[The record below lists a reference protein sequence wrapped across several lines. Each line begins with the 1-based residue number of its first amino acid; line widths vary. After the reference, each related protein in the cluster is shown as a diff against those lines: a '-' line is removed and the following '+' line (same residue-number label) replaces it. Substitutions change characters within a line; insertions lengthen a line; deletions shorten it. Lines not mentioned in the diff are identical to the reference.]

1 MRLSAK
7 WRDSWSM
14 DSEGIDVLQIQ
25 AYGIGGDVVEVVRL
39 GRGDPLVVIPGLAG
53 GWKLAWPM
61 LRSLGRHF
69 EVITFGLRG
78 DEREWDAASVVPTAR
93 ARGIGEYAQDV
104 LCLINQLG
112 LEAPA
117 VLGLSFGGAIALELA
132 AEHPDRLGALIV
144 HGVEATF
151 RPSIGS
157 RIARRVLERF
167 PLPSDSRFINQFFH
181 LLFGSKPDSGPLLD
195 FVIDRI
201 WETGQTT
208 MAERLA
214 ALESFNISDR
224 LWSIG
229 APTLVLAGARDVIV
243 PAVRQRA
250 LASEISGARFG
261 IIEQAGHIG
270 FVTHRAEV
278 VRSVRRHIRR
288 ASAVV

>member
-1 MRLSAK
+1 MRLSAT
-7 WRDSWSM
+7 WRDSWLM
-14 DSEGIDVLQIQ
+14 DSEGIDGLGIQ
-25 AYGIGGDVVEVVRL
+25 AYGIGGDVVEVVRF

-53 GWKLAWPM
+53 GWKLAWPL
-61 LRSLGRHF
+61 LRSLARHF
-69 EVITFGLRG
+69 QVITFGLRG
-78 DEREWDAASVVPTAR
+78 DERAWDAPAGPAAS

-104 LCLINQLG
+104 VHLIDQLG

-117 VLGLSFGGAIALELA
+117 VFGVSFGGAIALELA

-157 RIARRVLERF
+157 KIARRVLERF

-181 LLFGSKPDSGPLLD
+181 LLFGSKPESGPLLD

-201 WETGQTT
+201 WETGQAT

-214 ALESFNISDR
+214 ALESFSISDR

-243 PAVRQRA
+243 PAGRQRA
-250 LASEISGARFG
+250 LASEIAHARFAL
-261 IIEQAGHIG
+261 IEEAGHIG
-270 FVTHRAEV
+270 FLTHRVEV
-278 VRSVRRHIRR
+278 VRRVRKHVRR
-288 ASAVV
+288 ASAMV